1 MIQCLIKL
9 LIQPSGDA
17 PVEREAWVAP
27 AATASYI
34 VSDPTA
40 AVAPVAVAV
49 PKPYPVASL
58 STVPP
63 TARDPAP
70 ITEPIDPGDPVP
82 DPVLYQEPDPAYP
95 LPSRTAAETV
105 AYAEFLVPG
114 PSIEAPIIALVSAPP
129 ANIEKRGRACS
140 LPSRRPSS
148 IVHREYK

>member
-1 MIQCLIKL
+1 MLDQALYL
-9 LIQPSGDA
+9 YGDA

-95 LPSRTAAETV
+95 LPSITAAETV
-105 AYAEFLVPG
+105 AYEEFPYYLKGPG
-114 PSIEAPIIALVSAPP
+114 PSIEAPIIALA
-129 ANIEKRGRACS
+129 IE
-140 LPSRRPSS
+140 LPFF
-148 IVHREYK
+148 I

>member
-1 MIQCLIKL
+1 MLDQAVDPEI
-9 LIQPSGDA
+9 DA

-49 PKPYPVASL
+49 PKPYPSASL

-95 LPSRTAAETV
+95 VYPAYPLPSITAAETV

-114 PSIEAPIIALVSAPP
+114 PSIEAPIIALV
-129 ANIEKRGRACS
+129 
-140 LPSRRPSS
+140 
-148 IVHREYK
+148 